1 VSPRWQLVLRY
12 LPPYRRAIVLGFAGL
27 VVSDVCFVWVA
38 VLLRKGVQ
46 AIAEP
51 LRKGTV
57 IDVTTV
63 TWFAAGAFGLALLG
77 GVTSY
82 AKRYLL
88 MSTSRR
94 VETDLRRDLFAHIQR
109 LPLAFFGR
117 IRTGDL
123 MSRATSDIEA
133 ARQAIGPGIMYITD
147 SLLTFGLALAVMLRN
162 SVELTL
168 YALAPLVAISASLFF
183 FAPRIQRAS
192 RAVQDR
198 LAAISTR
205 AQESFAG
212 GRIVKTFAIEDREQ
226 AEIDRQ
232 GQLYLQT
239 NLDLARIRGFTVA
252 WIGLMGALGLALL
265 LYVGGRM
272 TLAGRFDISGVL
284 LFNMLQAML
293 IWPMMSFGWVL
304 AMVQRG
310 AAGLDRIGEV
320 FQQAPETSA
329 RDGASA
335 LRGEIDA
342 RDLSFAYEEGRP
354 VLEGVT
360 LHVPAGSTL
369 GIVGPT
375 GSGKSTLVAL
385 LARLYDPPRGAL
397 SVDGTDVHDL
407 SLAELRRAIAFVPQ
421 EPFLFST
428 TIRRNIAFARP
439 GAGDDAVAAAV
450 RDAHL
455 EGDVAGFPKG
465 LDTVVGE
472 RGVTLSGGQKQRA
485 ALARAIVKDA
495 PILVLDDALSAVDSE
510 TEAAILAS
518 LRRIRAGRTAL
529 VVAHRV
535 SAVHDADRIIVLEQ
549 GRIAEQG
556 THAELVARDG
566 AYARMARAQ
575 ALEAEIE
582 AMEP

>member
-12 LPPYRRAIVLGFAGL
+12 LPPYRRAIALGFAGL
-27 VVSDVCFVWVA
+27 VVSDVCFVYVA
-38 VLLRKGVQ
+38 ILLTEGVR
-46 AIAEP
+46 AIMEP
-51 LRKGTV
+51 LRNGTA
-57 IDVTTV
+57 IDLSRVA
-63 TWFAAGAFGLALLG
+63 WLAAAAVGLALVG
-77 GVTSY
+77 GLTSY
-82 AKRYLL
+82 FKRYLL

-94 VETDLRRDLFAHIQR
+94 VETDLRRDFFAHIQG
-109 LPLAFFGR
+109 LPLTFFGR
-117 IRTGDL
+117 MRTGDL

-133 ARQAIGPGIMYITD
+133 ARQAIGPGVMYIAD
-147 SLLTFGLALAVMLRN
+147 SLLTFGLAVATMLQR
-162 SVELTL
+162 SAELTL
-168 YALAPLVAISASLFF
+168 YAMAALVAIGASLFY
-183 FAPRIQRAS
+183 FAPRIHRAS

-226 AEIDRQ
+226 AEMEQQ
-232 GQLYLQT
+232 GQVYLRA
-239 NLDLARIRGFTVA
+239 NVDLARIRGFTFA
-252 WIGLMGALGLALL
+252 SIRLLGALGVALL
-265 LYVGGRM
+265 VYVGGRM
-272 TLAGRFDISGVL
+272 VLAGRLDIADVL

-293 IWPMMSFGWVL
+293 IWPMMAFGWVL

-310 AAGLDRIGEV
+310 AAGLDRLAEV

-329 RDGASA
+329 RDGAVT
-335 LRGEIDA
+335 LTGTIEA
-342 RDLSFAYEEGRP
+342 RNLGFAYDEGRP
-354 VLEGVT
+354 VLEDIT
-360 LHVPAGSTL
+360 LRVPAGTTL

-385 LARLYDPPRGAL
+385 LARLFDPPRGAL
-397 SVDGTDVHDL
+397 RVDGKDVHDL
-407 SLAELRRAIAFVPQ
+407 SLAELRRSIAFVPQ

-439 GAGDDAVAAAV
+439 GAGDDAIAAAV
-450 RDAHL
+450 RDAQL
-455 EGDVAGFPKG
+455 QGDVAGFPKG

-472 RGVTLSGGQKQRA
+472 RGVTLSGGQKQRT

-510 TEAAILAS
+510 TEAAILEN

-535 SAVHDADRIIVLEQ
+535 SAVHDADHIIVLEA

-556 THAELVARDG
+556 THEELVARGG